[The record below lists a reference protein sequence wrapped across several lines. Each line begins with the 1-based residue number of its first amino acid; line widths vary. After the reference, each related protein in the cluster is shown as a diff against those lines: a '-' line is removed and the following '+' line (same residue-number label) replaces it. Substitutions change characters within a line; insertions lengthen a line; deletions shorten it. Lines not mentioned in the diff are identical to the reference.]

1 MLSGDIIQVF
11 PDRKQVSFLYS
22 YSNYIPL
29 PASAIERHGPPET
42 PIQAGQVV
50 AVIARL
56 PGLW

>member
-29 PASAIERHGPPET
+29 PASAIERHGPRRRRSRR
-42 PIQAGQVV
+42 
-50 AVIARL
+50 ARS
-56 PGLW
+56 WR